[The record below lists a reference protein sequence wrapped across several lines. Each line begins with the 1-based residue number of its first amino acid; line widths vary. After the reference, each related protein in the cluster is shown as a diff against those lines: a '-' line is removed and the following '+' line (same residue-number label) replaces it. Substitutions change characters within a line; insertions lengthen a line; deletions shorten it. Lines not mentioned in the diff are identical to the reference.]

1 MAVDTKTTALA
12 RAAMM
17 VALEAYAHD
26 TDNINVLKIYDG
38 TVPATSNA
46 NLTAAGGPG
55 VANVML
61 VSFDMHDHPSFTV
74 ATNVLTAETIVD
86 AVAAATGT
94 ATFFRI
100 YLHDGAEVL
109 DVSSTGVIWQG
120 TVGTATSDLILNS
133 TAIVTGATVS
143 ITALTYTLPE

>member
-1 MAVDTKTTALA
+1 MAVATKTTALA

-26 TDNINVLKIYDG
+26 TNNINVMKIYDG
-38 TVPATSNA
+38 TVPATSNT
-46 NLTAAGGPG
+46 NITAIGGAG
-55 VANVML
+55 VANAML
-61 VSFDMHDHPSFTV
+61 VSFNMHAQPSFTV
-74 ATNVLTAETIVD
+74 ATNVLDADDITD

-100 YLHDGAEVL
+100 YLHDGAEVA
-109 DVSSTGVIWQG
+109 DTSSTGVVWQG

-133 TAIVTGATVS
+133 TSIVTGATVS
-143 ITALTYTLPE
+143 ITSLTYTLPE